1 MKKITLLLA
10 FTLIT
15 FYANAQFT
23 TGEVTLTSGMTV
35 EIETQAA
42 QVTLTLKGPTNKW
55 FAVGF
60 GGNSMSSTTDAF
72 LLDSSNNYD
81 RTIGGHFAP
90 SADANQDWTLV
101 SNNIVGSQRVII
113 ATRALST
120 SDSSDYTFSNSSSTI
135 PVIWAKGDSMSLD
148 YHVSRGTSSL
158 SRTAVADVDKQKQI
172 QFAMY
177 PNPVN
182 SELNIVLPSNLD
194 NAQVEIYNVLGKKIS
209 SKNLNDSFNKLNV
222 STLSTGIYLIK
233 IIGDNNTFGVK
244 QFVKK

>member
-1 MKKITLLLA
+1 
-10 FTLIT
+10 
-15 FYANAQFT
+15 
-23 TGEVTLTSGMTV
+23 
-35 EIETQAA
+35 
-42 QVTLTLKGPTNKW
+42 
-55 FAVGF
+55 
-60 GGNSMSSTTDAF
+60 
-72 LLDSSNNYD
+72 
-81 RTIGGHFAP
+81 
-90 SADANQDWTLV
+90 
-101 SNNIVGSQRVII
+101 
-113 ATRALST
+113 
-120 SDSSDYTFSNSSSTI
+120 
-135 PVIWAKGDSMSLD
+135 
-148 YHVSRGTSSL
+148 SRGTSSL